1 VNREELKWFLQTI
14 RDAETAK
21 RFVLT
26 RYENGRISLRVMAHV
41 ARERGWINRTA
52 NRFFATAAPHS
63 TVKELSVA
71 IA

>member
-1 VNREELKWFLQTI
+1 MNSEELNWLLQTI
-14 RDAETAK
+14 RDAETAE
-21 RFVLT
+21 RFAFAQ
-26 RYENGRISLRVMAHV
+26 YEHGRISLQVMNHV